1 MRHSLPSGFAPWPR
15 GRSLRVPKLSLRA
28 EMALQAYQGLPV
40 FLSGAHSG
48 FAPVI
53 GLTLVLRWGLPLTP
67 PGRRSEVDEPRLRD
81 GQPPLLLPG
90 QRSCQPHGLF
100 FWPFLGGLHAG
111 PRAHLDGG
119 GLEPH
124 RALSTVLDTVP
135 AALGTSERESDG
147 EASGSAGSALS
158 STPRLGPGRAARTV
172 AVPTWL
178 CGRSARQH
186 GPGDQ
191 ERSVFESPHF
201 WSLGLRSRLS
211 EPCLGGGGGVRRAW
225 GPSALVPE
233 GPFLLQC
240 VLRAGPS
247 GRGPWPRGARPTG
260 RLSRAAWCS
269 CQARDSKTRLPGL
282 HPALGNLA
290 STGSD
295 SAKESLLHAP
305 SPHLPV
311 LPFSSGV
318 VVRAQLQCRHV
329 RTLGP
334 EVTRALNA
342 PDPTGHP
349 TPDSGGFAR
358 DRVRRL

>member
-48 FAPVI
+48 FAPAI

-81 GQPPLLLPG
+81 GQPPPLLPG

-178 CGRSARQH
+178 YGRSARQH

-225 GPSALVPE
+225 GRLPLPPKALSFSSACSEL
-233 GPFLLQC
+233 GPAGGARGHVGRDPQGGCPGQHGVLARLEIPKRGFLGSIRPLGTG
-240 VLRAGPS
+240 RP
-247 GRGPWPRGARPTG
+247 RGPTLQRKVCYMPPPHTFQCFPFPPGSWSG
-260 RLSRAAWCS
+260 LSSSAA
-269 CQARDSKTRLPGL
+269 T
-282 HPALGNLA
+282 
-290 STGSD
+290 
-295 SAKESLLHAP
+295 
-305 SPHLPV
+305 
-311 LPFSSGV
+311 
-318 VVRAQLQCRHV
+318 
-329 RTLGP
+329 
-334 EVTRALNA
+334 
-342 PDPTGHP
+342 
-349 TPDSGGFAR
+349 
-358 DRVRRL
+358 

>member
-1 MRHSLPSGFAPWPR
+1 MGSPLSSSPVRGPASPTGFSSGPSWVACTPGPVLILTAVDLNRTGPCPLCWTRCPRPSG
-15 GRSLRVPKLSLRA
+15 
-28 EMALQAYQGLPV
+28 
-40 FLSGAHSG
+40 
-48 FAPVI
+48 
-53 GLTLVLRWGLPLTP
+53 
-67 PGRRSEVDEPRLRD
+67 RR
-81 GQPPLLLPG
+81 
-90 QRSCQPHGLF
+90 
-100 FWPFLGGLHAG
+100 
-111 PRAHLDGG
+111 
-119 GLEPH
+119 
-124 RALSTVLDTVP
+124 
-135 AALGTSERESDG
+135 RESQMEKPV
-147 EASGSAGSALS
+147 EAQDLHS

-186 GPGDQ
+186 SPGDQ

>member
-48 FAPVI
+48 FAPAI

-100 FWPFLGGLHAG
+100 FWPFLGGLHAR

-147 EASGSAGSALS
+147 EASGSAGSALVNTPSRARPGGQDS
-158 STPRLGPGRAARTV
+158 SGPHVALWEVSPSAWPWGPGEECLR
-172 AVPTWL
+172 VPSFL
-178 CGRSARQH
+178 VS
-186 GPGDQ
+186 GPQ
-191 ERSVFESPHF
+191 EQT
-201 WSLGLRSRLS
+201 LGAL
-211 EPCLGGGGGVRRAW
+211 PGGWRRREKGL
-225 GPSALVPE
+225 GPSALAPE

-282 HPALGNLA
+282 HPALGNRA